1 MTVRTIKIYSPQG
14 QFVLVLLA
22 ALVDLS
28 DRIPSKHEVES
39 HVQKAG
45 YLKLAPELLKQAYD
59 SKAEPKWKTLLAY
72 ARQYAVARGLLKP
85 LAVINAWEI
94 SDEGRQRLEKF
105 EQQFREGKF
114 DRTKFEFLSDAF
126 LRRIGAP

>member
-39 HVQKAG
+39 HVQKAS
-45 YLKLAPELLKQAYD
+45 LLLNY
-59 SKAEPKWKTLLAY
+59 
-72 ARQYAVARGLLKP
+72 
-85 LAVINAWEI
+85 
-94 SDEGRQRLEKF
+94 
-105 EQQFREGKF
+105 
-114 DRTKFEFLSDAF
+114 
-126 LRRIGAP
+126 